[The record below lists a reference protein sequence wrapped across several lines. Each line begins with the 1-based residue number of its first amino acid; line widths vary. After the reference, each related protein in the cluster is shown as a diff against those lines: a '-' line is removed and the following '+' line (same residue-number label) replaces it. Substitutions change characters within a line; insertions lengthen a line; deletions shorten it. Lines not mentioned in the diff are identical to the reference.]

1 MALEPGKPGHTLPAL
16 SPGQV
21 RAASCSISET
31 QSDAAISLPSDGTRV
46 ESSSHVARPHQVVM
60 SAFRWRLCSPA
71 TAWTL
76 SGQTAMIIRGVRGV
90 LMLRGKFL
98 LTVWQ
103 KPVIERPSTTFG
115 ELENSGLLRRWV
127 QRS

>member
-1 MALEPGKPGHTLPAL
+1 MCFRPELRCLQGEVHRASPVSLTETVPTRGQGALEPGKPGHTLPAL
-16 SPGQV
+16 PPGQV
-21 RAASCSISET
+21 RAAACSISET

-71 TAWTL
+71 TAWPL

-90 LMLRGKFL
+90 
-98 LTVWQ
+98 
-103 KPVIERPSTTFG
+103 
-115 ELENSGLLRRWV
+115 
-127 QRS
+127 